1 MFEFL
6 RNHMKWLMVL
16 FLGLTFVAFL
26 VPQGYSSF
34 LGDAASKR
42 VASVDGKKITQAEW
56 DAAQRQASERLR
68 AQNPDIDAKLLDSEE
83 FRFQSLEGLVQQR
96 VLDRAA
102 QTQHLNVANERLRER
117 FVRDPQM
124 EWARL
129 PNGGL
134 NKAVAAAQG
143 LSETG
148 FIERYRQDLRNRQ
161 VVSPIQ
167 SSGTGQEMGQTVAAG
182 LAFDALLQQ
191 REVRIQH
198 FTPQEQMARVQVSDA
213 DVEAFYKEADTQKK
227 WLRPE
232 SAQIE
237 YAVLDVEALKATVKV
252 SEAELRAFYDQN
264 ASRYS
269 TAEERRA
276 RHILLTLDAKAPE
289 DSVKAAQEKANKL
302 LAELRKAPDQFAELA
317 RKNSQD
323 EVSAVNGGDLD
334 FFARGAMTK
343 VFEDAAFALKVG
355 EISPIV
361 RSEFGLHIIK
371 LDAVRGGER
380 RAFEVVRAEIEGE
393 QRTELAR
400 QRFRELSETFSTM
413 VFEQPDSLA
422 PVAEKLG
429 LTVQRATVQRNPQAG
444 QQGPLASAKLM
455 ESVFST
461 DTLRNKRNTDA
472 VETAPNQLTSARVLQ
487 YQPAAAPAL
496 AEVKEPVRQQLLM
509 KRASELAKK
518 AGDARRAKGSAAGDD
533 GLLPAQWVSRAQPQ
547 GLSQPVIEALL
558 RADGS
563 KLPAWVGVDQKEA
576 GYWLIKVEKLGGR
589 APDILPPDVA
599 ARQYAQA
606 WAAVEGR
613 AYLEALKLTHKVKMD
628 AKKSVAAKVATP

>member
-6 RNHMKWLMVL
+6 RNHMKWLMVV
-16 FLGLTFVAFL
+16 FLSLTFVAFL

-34 LGDAASKR
+34 LGDAASKG

-56 DAAQRQASERLR
+56 DAAQRQAAERLR
-68 AQNPDIDAKLLDSEE
+68 AQNPNIDAKVLDSQEL
-83 FRFQSLEGLVQQR
+83 RFDALQGLVQQR

-102 QTQHLNVANERLRER
+102 QAQHLDVANERLRER
-117 FVRDPQM
+117 FARDPQM

-134 NKAVAAAQG
+134 NKAVAATQG
-143 LSETG
+143 LTEAG

-161 VVSPIQ
+161 VVAPIQ
-167 SSGTGQEMGQTVAAG
+167 GAAAGPAAGQAIAAG
-182 LAFDALLQQ
+182 LAFDALLQR
-191 REVRIQH
+191 REVRVQH
-198 FTPQEQMARVQVSDA
+198 FAPQQQLAQIQVSDA
-213 DVEAFYKEADTQKK
+213 EVEAHYKQADTQRK

-237 YAVLDVEALKATVKV
+237 YAVLDVEALKATVSV
-252 SEAELRAFYDQN
+252 PEAELRTFYEQN
-264 ASRYS
+264 AARYG

-289 DSVKAAQEKANKL
+289 ATVKAVQEQANKL

-355 EISPIV
+355 EMSPIV

-380 RAFEVVRAEIEGE
+380 RAFETVRGEIEEE
-393 QRTELAR
+393 QRTQLAR
-400 QRFRELSETFSTM
+400 QRFRELSDTFSTM
-413 VFEQPDSLA
+413 VFEQPDALT
-422 PVAEKLG
+422 PVAQKLG
-429 LTVQRATVQRNPQAG
+429 LTVQRATVQRVPQAG

-461 DTLRNKRNTDA
+461 EALRNKRNTDA
-472 VETAPNQLTSARVLQ
+472 VETAPNQLVSARVLQ

-496 AEVKEPVRQQLLM
+496 SEVKEPVRQQLLLQ
-509 KRASELAKK
+509 RAAEMAKK
-518 AGDARRAKGSAAGDD
+518 AGEARLAKAAGAGDE
-533 GLLPAQWVSRAQPQ
+533 GLQPLQWVSRAQPQ
-547 GLSQPVIEALL
+547 GLPQAVVEAML
-558 RADGS
+558 RADAS
-563 KLPAWVGVDQKEA
+563 KLPAWIGSDQKEA
-576 GYWLIKVEKLGGR
+576 GYWLVKVEKVGGR
-589 APDILPPDVA
+589 EPDVLPADVA

-606 WAAVEGR
+606 WAAVEGL
-613 AYLEALKLTHKVKMD
+613 AYLEALKLTHKVKIE
-628 AKKSVAAKVATP
+628 AKKPAAAASAAR

>member
-6 RNHMKWLMVL
+6 RNHTKWLMVV
-16 FLGLTFVAFL
+16 FLSLTFVAFL

-34 LGDAASKR
+34 LGDAASKG

-56 DAAQRQASERLR
+56 DAAQRQAAERLR
-68 AQNPDIDAKLLDSEE
+68 AQNPNIDTKVLDSQEL
-83 FRFQSLEGLVQQR
+83 RFQALDGVVQQR
-96 VLDRAA
+96 VLDGAA
-102 QTQHLNVANERLRER
+102 QAQHLDVANERLRER
-117 FVRDPQM
+117 FARDPQM
-124 EWARL
+124 DWARL

-134 NKAVAAAQG
+134 NKTVAAAQG
-143 LSETG
+143 LTEAG

-167 SSGTGQEMGQTVAAG
+167 GAVTEPATVQTVAAG
-182 LAFDALLQQ
+182 LAFDALLQR

-198 FTPQEQMARVQVSDA
+198 FTPLEQMAQVQASDA
-213 DVEAFYKEADTQKK
+213 DVEAFYKLPDTQKK

-237 YAVLDVEALKATVKV
+237 YTVLDLQALKATVSV
-252 SEAELRAFYDQN
+252 SETDLRAFYDQN

-276 RHILLTLDAKAPE
+276 RHILLTLDSKAPE
-289 DSVKAAQEKANKL
+289 ATVQATQDKANKL
-302 LAELRKAPDQFAELA
+302 LAELRKSPDQFAELA

-355 EISPIV
+355 EVSPIV

-380 RAFEVVRAEIEGE
+380 RAFETVRAEIEDE
-393 QRTELAR
+393 QRTLLAR

-429 LTVQRATVQRNPQAG
+429 LAVQRGTVQRTPLAG
-444 QQGPLASAKLM
+444 QQGVLASAKLM
-455 ESVFST
+455 EAVFSA
-461 DTLRNKRNTDA
+461 DTLRNKRNSDA
-472 VETAPNQLTSARVLQ
+472 VETAPNQLVSARVVQ
-487 YQPAAAPAL
+487 YQPAAAPLL
-496 AEVKEPVRQQLLM
+496 AEVKEPVRQQLVLQ
-509 KRASELAKK
+509 RAAELAKK
-518 AGDARRAKGSAAGDD
+518 AGEARLAKAASLTDE
-533 GLLPAQWVSRAQPQ
+533 GLQPAQWVSRAKPQ
-547 GLSQPVIEALL
+547 DLPHPVVEALL
-558 RADGS
+558 RADAS
-563 KLPAWVGVDQKEA
+563 KLPSWIGVDQKSA
-576 GYWLIKVEKLGGR
+576 GYWLVKVEKLGGR
-589 APDILPPDVA
+589 EADVLPADVA

-613 AYLEALKLTHKVKMD
+613 AYLEALKITHKVKID
-628 AKKSVAAKVATP
+628 AKKPPPAASAAP